1 VFEPG
6 AKALRSGRTS
16 WTICPMREIGLIRV
30 ALVVLAGTLAL
41 TQVAPAAEIEDRF
54 VEFQGHRI
62 HTLTAGPEDGRSV
75 LLLHGAK
82 FHSGTWKK
90 LGTLDVLATANFR
103 AVALDIPGFGKS
115 PRWRPD
121 RAKFLAE
128 LLPSL
133 EIGRP
138 VIVAPSM
145 SGAWVFPLILEHPEL
160 VAGFVPV
167 APAGTPK
174 YAPRLKKSPIPTLVF
189 WGEEDEVFP
198 VSQAK
203 TLAASFAKS
212 KVVILPGAAHPAY
225 LDQPERFHQAL
236 VEFIS
241 GLAD

>member
-1 VFEPG
+1 MHRVVCICCFSHVQPLVFLGVRGLSLVASIRHRLVCRPDHIQQPAGKTQHKKDHKAPG
-6 AKALRSGRTS
+6 IRAQCTVKGPSDRNAHHDTDNKLRADPKTHPYARVRHVVIATFITFSGRTF
-16 WTICPMREIGLIRV
+16 GLN
-30 ALVVLAGTLAL
+30 L
-41 TQVAPAAEIEDRF
+41 
-54 VEFQGHRI
+54 
-62 HTLTAGPEDGRSV
+62 
-75 LLLHGAK
+75 
-82 FHSGTWKK
+82 
-90 LGTLDVLATANFR
+90 
-103 AVALDIPGFGKS
+103 
-115 PRWRPD
+115 
-121 RAKFLAE
+121 AKFLAE
-128 LLPSL
+128 LLPAL

-138 VIVAPSM
+138 VIVSPSM
-145 SGAWVFPLILEHPEL
+145 SGALVFPLILEHPEL

-167 APAGTPK
+167 APVGTPK
-174 YAPRLKKSPIPTLVF
+174 YAPRLEKSPIPTLVF